1 MKREAPILPAVLA
14 AGLTI
19 VLLLGFLVHAY
30 YQSTLTPLTSL
41 PPLTNRELAEKLAAD
56 EDRAHVVIWDA
67 HVSCTTWT
75 EYKHT
80 RLCHAAFKEWNLCF
94 GPVLPSTDD
103 MVVSIHGHAYH
114 VDRRQY
120 QRGECPL

>member
-1 MKREAPILPAVLA
+1 MKRESPILPVVLA
-14 AGLTI
+14 VGLTI
-19 VLLLGFLVHAY
+19 VLLLVALGDAY

-41 PPLTNRELAEKLAAD
+41 PPLTNRELAEKLVAD
-56 EDRAHVVIWDA
+56 EDRAHGVIWHA
-67 HVSCTTWT
+67 QVSCTTWT

-94 GPVLPSTDD
+94 GPVRPSTDD
-103 MVVSIHGHAYH
+103 MVVSVHGHAYH

-120 QRGECPL
+120 QRGECSL